1 MKLSSFDL
9 FVILGVAQGLYT
21 ALLLLFTPGK
31 RLQNRLLAAIL
42 LTFLLLSCKILL
54 HTLGVWNTSL
64 FRYFPLAI
72 DLLLQP
78 LIYLYVRAVA
88 RPEKGFKSID
98 WLHFF
103 PVALFL
109 LHAVVVY
116 VNVLPETS
124 MSKKDT
130 IANGLFF
137 NDLKLFE
144 DYLSVISAWVYGVLS
159 YQTLQTYRRLLH
171 DNISDVRYAAN
182 TWLRNVLVLFGI
194 LVLML
199 TVNIIAD
206 RSGLMLFGFYH
217 WQLFY
222 IAIAIIVYYMGF
234 QGYNMRAMPNAV
246 LPHTPKPASGLL
258 YSEGTVEQT
267 RQKITTALQDHKIY
281 RDATLSLVKLAD
293 EIQVPVALVSCTIN
307 TTMKMNFRNLVN
319 SYRVEEMKARL
330 HDPNLKHLSILGL
343 ALDCGFNSEAS
354 FYRIFKNVTGMTP
367 KEFMANS
374 Q

>member
-258 YSEGTVEQT
+258 YSEDTVEQT

>member
-1 MKLSSFDL
+1 
-9 FVILGVAQGLYT
+9 
-21 ALLLLFTPGK
+21 
-31 RLQNRLLAAIL
+31 
-42 LTFLLLSCKILL
+42 
-54 HTLGVWNTSL
+54 
-64 FRYFPLAI
+64 
-72 DLLLQP
+72 
-78 LIYLYVRAVA
+78 
-88 RPEKGFKSID
+88 
-98 WLHFF
+98 
-103 PVALFL
+103 
-109 LHAVVVY
+109 
-116 VNVLPETS
+116 
-124 MSKKDT
+124 
-130 IANGLFF
+130 
-137 NDLKLFE
+137 
-144 DYLSVISAWVYGVLS
+144 
-159 YQTLQTYRRLLH
+159 
-171 DNISDVRYAAN
+171 
-182 TWLRNVLVLFGI
+182 
-194 LVLML
+194 
-199 TVNIIAD
+199 
-206 RSGLMLFGFYH
+206 
-217 WQLFY
+217 
-222 IAIAIIVYYMGF
+222 MGF